1 MIRKIVTL
9 LFVLSFA
16 INGKAQD
23 FQLGKVSLEELQEK
37 RHPKDSSASAAVLF
51 KKART
56 FFTYTVKEGFIANH
70 EVQYR
75 IKIYKKE
82 GLKWATFEVPYYVGY
97 KEYMPDIVKFS
108 EAYSYNLEQNKVVK
122 TKLNN
127 EGSFKEQINKNWK
140 KATITF
146 PDVKEGTVIEFKYIH
161 KSENIF
167 KFPDIELQYDI
178 PVNSFVYKTQ
188 IPEVYIYKSILKGKQ
203 EVKTVY
209 DVSSGANNY
218 EDELGQTATLRYKQI
233 NTTFSAQ
240 DIPAF
245 YPEKFVD
252 NHDNY
257 KVAIQQ
263 ELERIRYT
271 DKPDKDYSVTWEGVA
286 KTIYKEKEFGEELKL
301 SDYFIPYLQQC
312 LNGKSSGIEK
322 MDAIFKYVQGRMN
335 WDNKYGVYT
344 DKGVKKAFESQ
355 IGNIAE
361 INFILINMLN
371 GAGIQANPVLVSTLD
386 NGVPVFPGRT
396 GFNYVIASAFVDGK
410 TYLLDA
416 SNKFTMPN
424 IYPLSLINWS
434 GRKVMSDGTSS
445 EVSMTDVATS
455 RNMYGI
461 NAKLD
466 AKGVLEGSLR
476 NQKTDFEAL
485 SFREKNAH
493 LNHEAQIERLENQF
507 NGLQLIDY
515 SIENAKTEL
524 SKPLVESYSFK
535 IENAFDRI
543 GGKFFISPLFFFTT
557 QKNPFIAE
565 ERKMPIYFGFPKQD
579 KYVINLEIPEGYI
592 VESLPSP
599 LRIMAQDGIGS
610 FSCNAQVVNQNIQIV
625 ITNEISKVLV
635 DASLYPMLKDYYQKI
650 IEKQNEKIVLKKA

>member
-9 LFVLSFA
+9 LLVLSFA

-23 FQLGKVSLEELQEK
+23 FQIGKVTLEELQEK
-37 RHPKDSSASAAVLF
+37 HHPKDTSAVAAVLF

-97 KEYMPDIVKFS
+97 KEYIPDIVKFS

-161 KSENIF
+161 QSENIF

-188 IPEVYIYKSILKGKQ
+188 IPEVYIYKSILKGYQ
-203 EVKTVY
+203 EVKTTY
-209 DVSSGANNY
+209 DVSSGTNNY
-218 EDELGQTATLRYKQI
+218 EDEHRQSATLRYKQI

-257 KVAIQQ
+257 KVVIQQ

-301 SDYFIPYLQQC
+301 SDYFMPYLQQC
-312 LNGKSSGIEK
+312 LNGKSSETEK
-322 MDAIFKYVQGRMN
+322 MDAVFKHVQGRMN
-335 WDNKYGVYT
+335 WDNKYGVYA
-344 DKGVKKAFESQ
+344 DKGVRKAYESQ
-355 IGNIAE
+355 TGNIAE

-371 GAGIQANPVLVSTLD
+371 SAGIQANPVLVSTLD

-396 GFNYVIASAFVDGK
+396 GFNYVIVSAFVDGK

-416 SNKFTMPN
+416 SNKFTIPN

-434 GRKVMSDGTSS
+434 GRKVLSDGTSS

-455 RNMYGI
+455 KNMYGI
-461 NAKLD
+461 NMKLD
-466 AKGVLEGSLR
+466 AKGVLEGALR

-485 SFREKNAH
+485 SFREKNAN
-493 LNHEAQIERLENQF
+493 LNHEGHIERLENQF
-507 NGLQLIDY
+507 NGLQIIDY
-515 SIENAKTEL
+515 TIENAKTEL
-524 SKPLVESYSFK
+524 SKPIVESYSFK

-543 GGKFFISPLFFFTT
+543 GGKFFISPLLFFTT

-579 KYVINLEIPEGYI
+579 KYVINLEIPEGYV
-592 VESLPSP
+592 VESLPSS

-610 FSCNAQVVNQNIQIV
+610 FTCNAQVVNQNIQII